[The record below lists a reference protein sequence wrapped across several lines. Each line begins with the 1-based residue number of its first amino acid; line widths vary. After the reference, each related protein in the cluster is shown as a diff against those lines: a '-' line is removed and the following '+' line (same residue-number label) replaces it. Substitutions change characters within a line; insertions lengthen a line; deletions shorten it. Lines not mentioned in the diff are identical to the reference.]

1 MSVMFSLYHKN
12 HYHTV
17 VRRDFSMNRSLFIF
31 FVLFPTEPVVLLR
44 FLTRHEGEDNEDAND
59 ENEEEGA

>member
-1 MSVMFSLYHKN
+1 
-12 HYHTV
+12 
-17 VRRDFSMNRSLFIF
+17 MNRSLFIF